1 MGADPVLAT
10 YVETERLY
18 LRAYEAGDGPMYY
31 AAGVRNRNHLAE
43 FESDNVLMHLNG
55 KQHAETVVRELAAD
69 WKAGKWFFIGM
80 FDRSTS
86 GWCGQVY
93 VEPTDRELLE
103 FTIGFVADVHHEGKG
118 YVSEAVNR
126 VLKVLFE
133 DLNAHLVKSECS
145 EKNIRSRRLLERCGF
160 RWERY
165 IKKDG
170 TDIDISMNRGCLYVL
185 SRKEYLNR
193 PVN

>member
-1 MGADPVLAT
+1 MKMGADQILTT
-10 YVETERLY
+10 YLETERLY

-43 FESDNVLMHLNG
+43 FESDNVLMHL
-55 KQHAETVVRELAAD
+55 KSKRQAEAVVRELAAD
-69 WKAGKWFFIGM
+69 WMTGKWFFMGM

-93 VEPTDRELLE
+93 VEPTNRELPE

-126 VLKVLFE
+126 VLKMLFE

-160 RWERY
+160 RREPY
-165 IKKDG
+165 VQKDG
-170 TDIDISMNRGCLYVL
+170 TNIDISMKRGCLYVL
-185 SRKEYLNR
+185 SQKEYFGG
-193 PVN
+193 